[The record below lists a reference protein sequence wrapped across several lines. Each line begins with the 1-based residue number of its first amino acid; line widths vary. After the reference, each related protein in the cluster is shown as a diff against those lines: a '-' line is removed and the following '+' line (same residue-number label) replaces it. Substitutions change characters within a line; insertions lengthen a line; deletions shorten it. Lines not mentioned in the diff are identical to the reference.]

1 MKRKQSSRLFHQTSN
16 SIDLSRDFIAFDTDG
31 YQSTSEYSNVRKSG
45 KNPVGPTTKVKK
57 RPFAAS
63 PHTVQRTESTATGT
77 RHNFRSARSNGLGDS
92 PLRMSPLKSFTK
104 KINSKKQSI
113 EPTPPVE
120 QTDELIQV
128 RLALIKE
135 AHLHERNLIETRYQ
149 NCKQQL
155 DQLMIENQ
163 TL

>member
-1 MKRKQSSRLFHQTSN
+1 MH
-16 SIDLSRDFIAFDTDG
+16 
-31 YQSTSEYSNVRKSG
+31 
-45 KNPVGPTTKVKK
+45 
-57 RPFAAS
+57 
-63 PHTVQRTESTATGT
+63 
-77 RHNFRSARSNGLGDS
+77 SARSNGLGDS
-92 PLRMSPLKSFTK
+92 PLRMSPLKSFAK
-104 KINSKKQSI
+104 KINSKKLSI